1 MFKFFKRIGSK
12 WWLVVLLI
20 VAIVVNVCMDCLLPI
35 ELGEVIKHLSN
46 PGTIDPSIPA
56 GEITSQMLMTQI
68 FFDCFKMLL
77 IALLSGAANIL
88 TCRIASKLTAHIISQ
103 MRYELYK
110 KVQSFSMEEMNKFSV
125 SSLVTRSTNDLTF
138 VENTFNLFFRFML
151 YGPLIAILAMVAL
164 SAIHVWQLTVAIAVA
179 LVAMM
184 IFMII
189 LIKVTIPKYQAIQAR
204 LDKVNLVTRE
214 NLEGLRVVRAYNAES
229 YQENKFRGVNNVLMK
244 TEKFSNKSLGLL
256 LPGIQLIV
264 GILNVAIYYISS
276 QLIVGKDGIGTMD
289 YQNLSIVIQYAALIL
304 IGFVLLTYVII
315 QLPRCIVCARRVNE
329 VIETEPKVVG
339 KENEIQCLE
348 QGTIE
353 FKNVSFSYPGA
364 EKPVLQNVSF
374 KVKQGETIAFIG
386 ATGSG
391 KSTLINLLP
400 RFFDASEGEVLVDGV
415 NVKDYPLSQ
424 LNSKFGYVPQR
435 GYLFHASLVQNIT
448 IGKPNATAANIE
460 RALNIA
466 QATEFV
472 EKLPGKLD
480 YEISQGGKNVSGG
493 QRQRLCI
500 ARAIIMEPEIFI
512 FDDSFSALD
521 YRTDRILRG
530 EIKKQCAGTTNVI
543 VAQRVGTIMDADQ
556 IVVLDEGKVMGI
568 GKHSELLKNCPV
580 YKEIALSQLSEEELK
595 NGAK

>member
-12 WWLVVLLI
+12 WWLVIILV
-20 VAIVVNVCMDCLLPI
+20 VAIVVNVVMDCLLPI
-35 ELGEVIKHLSN
+35 ELGEVMKHLSD
-46 PGTIDPSIPA
+46 PTTIGPDP
-56 GEITSQMLMTQI
+56 TKDMLMTQVLFDALKMI
-68 FFDCFKMLL
+68 F

-88 TCRIASKLTAHIISQ
+88 TCRISSKLTAHIISQ
-103 MRYELYK
+103 VRYEFYK

-151 YGPLIAILAMVAL
+151 YGPLIAVAAMVSLA
-164 SAIHVWQLTVAIAVA
+164 AIQIWQLTLAIFVA
-179 LVAMM
+179 LVLMM
-184 IFMII
+184 VFMIV

-214 NLEGLRVVRAYNAES
+214 NLEGLRVVRAYNAEE
-229 YQENKFRGVNNVLMK
+229 YQENKFKGVNNILMK
-244 TEKFSNKSLGLL
+244 TEKFSNKYLGLL
-256 LPGIQLIV
+256 MPGIQLIV
-264 GILNVAIYYISS
+264 GLLNVAIYLISS
-276 QLIVGKDGIGTMD
+276 KLIVDSRSMHYED
-289 YQNLSIVIQYAALIL
+289 LSVVIQYAALIL

-315 QLPRCIVCARRVNE
+315 QLPRCIVCTKRVNE
-329 VIETEPKVVG
+329 VIETEPHIVG
-339 KENEIQCLE
+339 TDKDVESSEV
-348 QGTIE
+348 GTIE
-353 FKNVSFSYPGA
+353 FKDVTFAYPGA
-364 EKPVLQNVSF
+364 EKPVLEHVTF
-374 KVKQGETIAFIG
+374 KVKKGETIAFIG

-400 RFFDASEGEVLVDGV
+400 RFFDTTSGEVLIDGV
-415 NVKDYPLSQ
+415 NVKEYPIAQ
-424 LNSKFGYVPQR
+424 LNSKFGYVPQK
-435 GYLFHASLVQNIT
+435 GYLFHASLLDNIT
-448 IGKPNATAANIE
+448 IGKPNASADNIQ
-460 RALNIA
+460 RALSIA
-466 QATEFV
+466 QASEFV
-472 EKLPGKLD
+472 DKLPGKLD

-568 GKHSELLKNCPV
+568 GTHSELLKNCAV
-580 YKEIALSQLSEEELK
+580 YKEIALSQLSKEELE
-595 NGAK
+595 NGTK